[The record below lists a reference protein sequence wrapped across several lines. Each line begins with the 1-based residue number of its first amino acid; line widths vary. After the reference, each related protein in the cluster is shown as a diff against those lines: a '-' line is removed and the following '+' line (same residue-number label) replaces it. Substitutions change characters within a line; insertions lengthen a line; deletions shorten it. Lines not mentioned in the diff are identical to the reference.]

1 MKPRLFIGSSVENLE
16 VAYALQ
22 ESLEHDAEPTVWS
35 QGVFDAS
42 KYTMEGLNDQLDDTD
57 FAVFVFAPDDVTSI
71 RKAEKRTVRDNVI
84 FELGLFIGRI
94 GRERC
99 FVLIPRGIE
108 DFHLPTDLLGLTPI
122 TYDPSRQDENL
133 VAALGPATNKIRKS
147 IARAGQKPSE
157 SSGSNPAPPAPS
169 LVSDPNDCISLIE
182 SWMGKR
188 PSGDNTA
195 AIRFKDVDSIL
206 GLRPGSAEKYIE
218 QAATRWN
225 YVAARKGAETIIFR
239 DRQRI

>member
-1 MKPRLFIGSSVENLE
+1 MKPRLFIGSSSENLE
-16 VAYALQ
+16 IAYALQ

-42 KYTMEGLNDQLDDTD
+42 KYTMEALNDQLDDTD
-57 FAVFVFAPDDVTSI
+57 FAVFVFAPDDVTNI
-71 RKAEKRTVRDNVI
+71 RQTEKQTVRDNVI
-84 FELGLFIGRI
+84 FELGLFVGRI

-108 DFHLPTDLLGLTPI
+108 DFHLPTDLLGLTPV
-122 TYDPSRQDENL
+122 TYDPSRQDGNL
-133 VAALGPATNKIRKS
+133 LAALGPATNKIRKTMS
-147 IARAGQKPSE
+147 RAGHKPSDL
-157 SSGSNPAPPAPS
+157 SSNNPSPPAPS

-195 AIRFKDVDSIL
+195 AIRYKDVDTIL
-206 GLRPGSAEKYIE
+206 GLVPGSAEKYIE
-218 QAATRWN
+218 QAATRWK

-239 DRQRI
+239 DRRYV